1 MALVVGAAL
10 PLVAQYL
17 SSALVGWARV
27 ALAGVV
33 AGGFALLWWQRAR
46 LTGLRLGL
54 ALLAVA
60 ALAGWVWL
68 WSSAAPKTGN
78 RSACTRPPRRG
89 SGSSPTPPRPP
100 GGGPPADS

>member
-1 MALVVGAAL
+1 MLQRAIRLSGPAMALVIGAAL

-17 SSALVGWARV
+17 SGAFFGWARV

-60 ALAGWVWL
+60 ALGGWL
-68 WSSAAPKTGN
+68 WLGSRAAPRTWI
-78 RSACTRPPRRG
+78 RSALPRAPRRG
-89 SGSSPTPPRPP
+89 
-100 GGGPPADS
+100 

>member
-1 MALVVGAAL
+1 MALVIGAAL

-17 SSALVGWARV
+17 SSAFFGWARL

-33 AGGFALLWWQRAR
+33 AGGFAGLWGQRAR

-60 ALAGWVWL
+60 ALAGGVWL
-68 WSSAAPKTGN
+68 GSSATPRSGIH
-78 RSACTRPPRRG
+78 SACTGDRRRG
-89 SGSSPTPPRPP
+89 SGS
-100 GGGPPADS
+100 PPARSKPAARARRA

>member
-1 MALVVGAAL
+1 MALVIGAAL

-17 SSALVGWARV
+17 SGAFFGWARV

-68 WSSAAPKTGN
+68 GLRGTPRTGIP
-78 RSACTRPPRRG
+78 SACTRAPPRG
-89 SGSSPTPPRPP
+89 SLSSPAASNPPWRV
-100 GGGPPADS
+100 AQA